1 MNKNENIVIA
11 LFSDETAADAA
22 ISNLRQWDER
32 VGEVKLGKI
41 GKVTNQDGRIKSE
54 LVQSGLLQ
62 REFPISKKAIQALG
76 KELAAGQAAVVVK
89 ADDFEVEMVADSLK
103 RDGGQVLVDAFERT
117 PEEIAAQKKG
127 IEEAYVEEAVDY
139 LTEKDSRP
147 TSNNVNKAM

>member
-103 RDGGQVLVDAFERT
+103 RDGGQVLVDALRAHPGGDRGRT
-117 PEEIAAQKKG
+117 KG
-127 IEEAYVEEAVDY
+127 C
-139 LTEKDSRP
+139 R
-147 TSNNVNKAM
+147 